1 MKYIDLAKSAPQCFG
16 CRDPAD
22 GTLVLAHR
30 NRNGWGML
38 FGKSTKAL
46 SLAGAIMCHTCHQY
60 GDSERGRKDSDFW
73 EMAVQRTLTWAWQSG
88 YLRFLPSGGEADERL
103 R

>member
-1 MKYIDLAKSAPQCFG
+1 MKYTDLAKLAPVCFG

-22 GTLVLAHR
+22 GTLVLCHR

-38 FGKSTKAL
+38 FGGKIKSL
-46 SLAGAIMCHTCHQY
+46 SLAGAIMCHDCHQY
-60 GDSERGRKDSDFW
+60 GDSAPGRKDSDWW
-73 EMAVQRTLTWAWQSG
+73 EMAVQRTLTWAWQNG
-88 YLRFLPSGGEADERL
+88 YLRLDPKGGEPDDRL